1 MAGAREVLTKVA
13 LIDLEPDVVELASSV
28 EPLSLSSLDAIHL
41 SSALVFS
48 GELKTFV
55 TYDTRLA
62 AAAGAAGLE
71 VVSPS

>member
-1 MAGAREVLTKVA
+1 MAGAREILTKVT

-41 SSALVFS
+41 SSALVFG
-48 GELKTFV
+48 GELQPFV

-62 AAAGAAGLE
+62 AAARAAGLE